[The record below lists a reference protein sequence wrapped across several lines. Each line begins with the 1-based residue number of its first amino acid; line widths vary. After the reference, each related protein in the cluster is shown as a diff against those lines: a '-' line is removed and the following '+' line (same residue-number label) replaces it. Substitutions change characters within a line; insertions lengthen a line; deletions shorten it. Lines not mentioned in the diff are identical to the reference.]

1 MTDLTDLSLLEAG
14 AALRAG
20 EVSSLELTR
29 ACLERIASLDPS
41 LHAFLAVAPAP
52 AEAQAAAAD
61 RRLAEA
67 RRTGSPAPALL
78 RRPIVV
84 KDGLCVQG
92 LPATAGAR
100 ILEGF
105 RPPFTATAVQ
115 RLLDAGVVLLGKT
128 NTDEFAMGSS
138 TENSAYG
145 GTHNPWALD
154 RVPGGSS
161 GGTAAAVAARLCCAG
176 LGSETGGA
184 LAPPAGALLRRHR
197 PQADLRPRLALR
209 LDRLRL
215 VARQRRRADPLR
227 RRSGAPVR
235 D

>member
-61 RRLAEA
+61 RRLAQA
-67 RRTGSPAPALL
+67 RRTGSPAPAVLGI
-78 RRPIVV
+78 PIVV
-84 KDGLCVQG
+84 KDVLCVQG
-92 LPATAGAR
+92 LPATAGSR

-145 GTHNPWALD
+145 VTHNPWAL
-154 RVPGGSS
+154 
-161 GGTAAAVAARLCCAG
+161 
-176 LGSETGGA
+176 
-184 LAPPAGALLRRHR
+184 
-197 PQADLRPRLALR
+197 
-209 LDRLRL
+209 
-215 VARQRRRADPLR
+215 ARQRRRAGPLR

-235 D
+235 DDGRP

>member
-67 RRTGSPAPALL
+67 RRTGSPAPAVLGI
-78 RRPIVV
+78 PIVV
-84 KDGLCVQG
+84 KDVLCVQG
-92 LPATAGAR
+92 LPATAGSR

-145 GTHNPWALD
+145 VTHNPWALD

-161 GGTAAAVAARLCCAG
+161 GGTAAAVAARLCYAG
-176 LGSETGGA
+176 LGSDTTAACGRWPG
-184 LAPPAGALLRRHR
+184 RRCWGFSR
-197 PQADLRPRLALR
+197 C
-209 LDRLRL
+209 
-215 VARQRRRADPLR
+215 
-227 RRSGAPVR
+227 S
-235 D
+235 

>member
-67 RRTGSPAPALL
+67 RRTGSPAPA
-78 RRPIVV
+78 
-84 KDGLCVQG
+84 GS
-92 LPATAGAR
+92 R

-145 GTHNPWALD
+145 VTHNPWAL
-154 RVPGGSS
+154 
-161 GGTAAAVAARLCCAG
+161 
-176 LGSETGGA
+176 
-184 LAPPAGALLRRHR
+184 
-197 PQADLRPRLALR
+197 
-209 LDRLRL
+209 
-215 VARQRRRADPLR
+215 ARQRRRAGPLR

-235 D
+235 DDGRP